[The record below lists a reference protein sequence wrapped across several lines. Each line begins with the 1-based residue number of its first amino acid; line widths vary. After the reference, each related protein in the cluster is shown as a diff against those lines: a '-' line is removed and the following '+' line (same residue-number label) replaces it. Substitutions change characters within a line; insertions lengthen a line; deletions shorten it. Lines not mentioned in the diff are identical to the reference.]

1 LAELDR
7 LLAIDGVSLVGIN
20 NRNLQD
26 FSVRVQTTCELLKA
40 RGKELQ
46 ERNILVVSESGL
58 HSPGDLGMVVQAGA
72 SAVLIGE
79 SLVKEPD
86 PELAIANLFLKSS

>member
-1 LAELDR
+1 
-7 LLAIDGVSLVGIN
+7 
-20 NRNLQD
+20 
-26 FSVRVQTTCELLKA
+26 
-40 RGKELQ
+40 
-46 ERNILVVSESGL
+46 
-58 HSPGDLGMVVQAGA
+58 LGMVVQAGA